1 VIFVKKFGENLR
13 KLRDRHDMTQ
23 EALGKLLN
31 VTQSTIAYYE
41 SGKKQPTLETLIII
55 ADYFE
60 VSTDFLLNRTN
71 VVSTASEISKSDSE
85 LLNKINK
92 LSDENRKEIESYI
105 NYKGNSS
112 K

>member
-1 VIFVKKFGENLR
+1 VKKFGENLR

-55 ADYFE
+55 ANYFE

>member
-1 VIFVKKFGENLR
+1 MKKFGENLR

-71 VVSTASEISKSDSE
+71 RVSTASEISKTDIE

-105 NYKGNSS
+105 NYKGNLS

>member
-1 VIFVKKFGENLR
+1 MKKFGENLR

-55 ADYFE
+55 ANYFE

-105 NYKGNSS
+105 NYKGNLS

>member
-1 VIFVKKFGENLR
+1 MKKFGENIR

>member
-1 VIFVKKFGENLR
+1 VKKFGENLR

-71 VVSTASEISKSDSE
+71 RISTASEISKPDIE

>member
-1 VIFVKKFGENLR
+1 MKNFGENLR

-71 VVSTASEISKSDSE
+71 VISTTSEISKSDSE

-105 NYKGNSS
+105 NYKGNLS

>member
-1 VIFVKKFGENLR
+1 MKKFGENLR

-71 VVSTASEISKSDSE
+71 RVSTASEISKTDIE

-92 LSDENRKEIESYI
+92 LSDENRKEIQSYI
-105 NYKGNSS
+105 NYKGTQ
-112 K
+112 KE

>member
-1 VIFVKKFGENLR
+1 MKKFGENLR
-13 KLRDRHDMTQ
+13 TLRERHDMTQ
-23 EALGKLLN
+23 ESLGKLLN

-60 VSTDFLLNRTN
+60 VSTDYLLNRTN
-71 VVSTASEISKSDSE
+71 FVSTASEISKPDSE

-92 LSDENRKEIESYI
+92 LSDENRKEIASYI
-105 NYKGNSS
+105 NYKGMQ
-112 K
+112 KK

>member
-1 VIFVKKFGENLR
+1 MKKFGENLR
-13 KLRDRHDMTQ
+13 TLRERHDMTQ

-60 VSTDFLLNRTN
+60 VSTDYLLDRTN
-71 VVSTASEISKSDSE
+71 FVSTASEISKTDSE

-92 LSDENRKEIESYI
+92 LSDENRKEIASYI
-105 NYKGNSS
+105 NYKGMQ
-112 K
+112 KK

>member
-1 VIFVKKFGENLR
+1 MKKFGENLR

-55 ADYFE
+55 ANYFE

-92 LSDENRKEIESYI
+92 LSNENRKEIESYI
-105 NYKGNSS
+105 NYKGNLS

>member
-1 VIFVKKFGENLR
+1 MKKFGENLR

-41 SGKKQPTLETLIII
+41 SGKKQPTLETLLII

-60 VSTDFLLNRTN
+60 VSTDYLLNRTTSIGT
-71 VVSTASEISKSDSE
+71 VSVIPKSDIE

-105 NYKGNSS
+105 TYKGMQKIN
-112 K
+112 

>member
-1 VIFVKKFGENLR
+1 MKKFGENIR

-55 ADYFE
+55 ANYFE

>member
-1 VIFVKKFGENLR
+1 VKNFGENLR

-71 VVSTASEISKSDSE
+71 VISTTSEISKSDSE

-105 NYKGNSS
+105 NYKGNLS

>member
-1 VIFVKKFGENLR
+1 VKKFGENLR

-71 VVSTASEISKSDSE
+71 VISTTSEISKSDSE

-105 NYKGNSS
+105 NYKGNLS

>member
-1 VIFVKKFGENLR
+1 MIFMKKFGENLR
-13 KLRDRHDMTQ
+13 TLRERHDMTQ
-23 EALGKLLN
+23 EYLGKLLN

-60 VSTDFLLNRTN
+60 VSTDYLLNRTN
-71 VVSTASEISKSDSE
+71 FISTTSEISKPDSE

-92 LSDENRKEIESYI
+92 LSDENRKEIASYI
-105 NYKGNSS
+105 NYKGMPR
-112 K
+112 

>member
-1 VIFVKKFGENLR
+1 MKKFGENLR

-71 VVSTASEISKSDSE
+71 VISTTSEISKSDSE

-105 NYKGNSS
+105 NYKGNLS